1 MYDSDPDPESASS
14 LEQRMTGRGLH
25 DKQIAGLFAALGEQQ
40 DFVFLDTSMVD
51 RINHRSLLFTEP
63 VERLRFWAG
72 ENRAEFLA
80 RSAWWL
86 DQGYYLAGWLGYE
99 FLHDELAIGRKDET
113 AALADLGVYGAPMS
127 FDHLSGT
134 NNFPP
139 LIEPEQD
146 DSSYLLTNLHPTIEE
161 DQYCRAIDRILE
173 YIAAGD
179 TYQVNYTFKLH
190 FDFDGSATRLYRD
203 LRRSQPV
210 PYGCF
215 MKCGESSI
223 LSFSPELF
231 FCLEGGKIIA
241 RPMKGTMKR
250 GRFSGEDQEISRR
263 LNIDVKNRSE
273 NVMIVDLLRNDLSH
287 LVDNTGGGVVHV
299 ESLFDVERYR
309 TVFQMTSTIV
319 ASRFGRDRVEPSR
332 ILEALF
338 PCGSVTGAPKIRTME
353 IIAELEIESRGVYT
367 GAIGY
372 FGPAGDA
379 AFNVPIRTVVL
390 NGRKGEMGIGSGI
403 VADSSPVGEW
413 RECLLKARFLTNPPP
428 QFELLETLLFD
439 PHTGYLYVD
448 EHLERLTASA
458 DYLGRACDGQ
468 RLRSQ
473 LDDFAAT
480 LTGTSCRRVRVL
492 VAEDGEAA
500 LEAQECTRPQALSLG
515 EARELHSEPLGEVG
529 FADETTDSS
538 SPWLFHKTTRR
549 ELYDKA
555 WRQARSEG
563 LLDLVFC
570 NEKQEV
576 TEGAISNII
585 VQKNGRYFTPPLHC
599 GLLPGVMRARL
610 LAGAEDVPI
619 EEKVLY
625 RDDLRRAD
633 QIYLCN
639 SVRGVVPVKLRGQ

>member
-1 MYDSDPDPESASS
+1 MS
-14 LEQRMTGRGLH
+14 GRILH
-25 DKQIAGLFAALGEQQ
+25 DKEIAGLFAALGDQQ

-51 RINHRSLLFTEP
+51 GVNHRSLLFTEP
-63 VERLRFWAG
+63 VERLCCQAG

-99 FLHDELAIGRKDET
+99 FLHDELAIGLKDET
-113 AALADLGVYGAPMS
+113 AALADLGVYAAPMS
-127 FDHLSGT
+127 FDHLSGA
-134 NNFPP
+134 NNFPT
-139 LIEPEQD
+139 LIEPDQE
-146 DSSYLLTNLHPTIEE
+146 DSAYQLTNLRPTIEE

-190 FDFDGSATRLYRD
+190 FDFDGSAAHFYRD

-215 MKCGESSI
+215 MKCGDSHI

-231 FCLEGGKIIA
+231 FRLEAGKIIA

-250 GRFSGEDQEISRR
+250 GRFSGEDEEIARR

-287 LVDNTGGGVVHV
+287 LVDNTGGGVVQV

-319 ASRFGRDRVEPSR
+319 ATRFGRDRVEPSR
-332 ILEALF
+332 ILEAIF

-353 IIAELEIESRGVYT
+353 IIEELEIESRGVYT

-390 NGRKGEMGIGSGI
+390 EGRKGEMGIGSGI
-403 VADSSPVGEW
+403 VADSSPRDEW

-439 PHTGYLYVD
+439 PQAGYLYVD
-448 EHLERLTASA
+448 EHLDRLTASA
-458 DYLGRACDGQ
+458 DYLGRACNGK

-473 LDDFAAT
+473 LEDFGAA
-480 LTGTSCRRVRVL
+480 LTGSSCRRVRVL
-492 VAEDGEAA
+492 VREDGEA
-500 LEAQECTRPQALSLG
+500 LIEAQECARPRALSLG
-515 EARELHSEPLGEVG
+515 EARELHSHPSGEVD

-555 WRQARSEG
+555 WRQACADG

-585 VQKNGRYFTPPLHC
+585 IEENGRFYTPPLRC
-599 GLLPGVMRARL
+599 GLLPGVMRAHL
-610 LAGAEDVPI
+610 LAGVEKIEI

-625 RDDLRRAD
+625 KNDLRQAD

-639 SVRGVVPVKLRGQ
+639 SVRGVVPVSLRV